1 MTVYIYYTTFF
12 TKSQI
17 LTKKNFVKNLTLVQ
31 GFNRNYFKGMFF
43 VLKSHLKYLFKVSFT
58 D

>member
-1 MTVYIYYTTFF
+1 M
-12 TKSQI
+12 
-17 LTKKNFVKNLTLVQ
+17 TKKNFVKILTLVQ

-43 VLKSHLKYLFKVSFT
+43 VLKSHLKHLFKVSFT